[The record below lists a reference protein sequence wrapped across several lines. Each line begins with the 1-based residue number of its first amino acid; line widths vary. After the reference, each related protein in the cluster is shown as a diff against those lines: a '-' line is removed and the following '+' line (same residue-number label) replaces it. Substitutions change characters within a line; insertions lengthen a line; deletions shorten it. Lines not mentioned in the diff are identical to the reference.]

1 MLSRLGLSG
10 RGLLVV
16 ATSFAGAAAVAWVG
30 LDRDETAIQ
39 ARPSPDITAQ
49 AAAPPAAATLS
60 ILSTTNTIE
69 AGTRIAPDEITQI
82 TMVQSP
88 GTRDLVSDT
97 PENRQALSDRIAHR
111 TIPAGTP
118 FVITDLQPT
127 PVSRPAVKSVS
138 GTAALLT
145 PGMRAISLPVTTE
158 MAVAGLIT
166 RGDRLDI
173 LVTYDV
179 PDNIRAVRT
188 VLQNVRVI
196 ATDQTTEVSHE
207 TPESA
212 PKTVTL
218 ELPPEGAKV
227 LALAMRTGNLVL
239 VLSPADGGDHPVIAD
254 DEPILSSQISDNS
267 LSGTAPASKSVRIIR
282 GAVKSDTVMIPTG
295 STGERGPGSNASN
308 VMTVTPTN

>member
-1 MLSRLGLSG
+1 M
-10 RGLLVV
+10 
-16 ATSFAGAAAVAWVG
+16 AWVG
-30 LDRDETAIQ
+30 LDRDETAMRS
-39 ARPSPDITAQ
+39 RPNPDDKQQVVAL
-49 AAAPPAAATLS
+49 PATTSIS
-60 ILSTTNTIE
+60 ILSTTSTIK
-69 AGTRIAPDEITQI
+69 AGSRIPTESISQI
-82 TMVQSP
+82 TMTQSRET
-88 GTRDLVSDT
+88 GDLVSDT
-97 PENRQALSDRIAHR
+97 RENRQALSNLVAHR
-111 TIPAGTP
+111 IIPAGTP
-118 FVITDLQPT
+118 FVKTDLQPA
-127 PVSRPAVKSVS
+127 PVSSAMVKSAS
-138 GTAALLT
+138 GTAALLA

-173 LVTYDV
+173 LVTYDL
-179 PDNIRAVRT
+179 PDDIRAVRT

-207 TPESA
+207 TPEAA

-254 DEPILSSQISDNS
+254 DEPILSSQISDNR

-295 STGERGPGSNASN
+295 STGERSPGSNASN